1 MFQYL
6 NSLDLAPV
14 FSIEE
19 FKHWFIPRKGIV
31 DSYVVEV
38 CFIISSVGQKKDA
51 HSTTMQPDQASTVF
65 TSFMDHERATGTEAK
80 L

>member
-38 CFIISSVGQKKDA
+38 CCIILSVGQKKDA
-51 HSTTMQPDQASTVF
+51 HKIAMQSEQSLEYLNIMYGPLKRQGCS
-65 TSFMDHERATGTEAK
+65 
-80 L
+80 